1 MFKKLHVIST
11 KILKS
16 LQNTKESIQ
25 SDLANMTLS
34 ILKSIFAVLH
44 IARICR
50 TALVDPPNN
59 VIKRTAFSIDFL
71 VIISLGLISFFIRLI
86 IDLDIVSFSFNL
98 SILISLHVLSC
109 SEEFNL

>member
-1 MFKKLHVIST
+1 M
-11 KILKS
+11 
-16 LQNTKESIQ
+16 
-25 SDLANMTLS
+25 
-34 ILKSIFAVLH
+34 H
-44 IARICR
+44 IARICK

-98 SILISLHVLSC
+98 SLLIAGLEELYGSAIPIASIADDIVLAVYIPPHAPGPGHALLIIS
-109 SEEFNL
+109 S